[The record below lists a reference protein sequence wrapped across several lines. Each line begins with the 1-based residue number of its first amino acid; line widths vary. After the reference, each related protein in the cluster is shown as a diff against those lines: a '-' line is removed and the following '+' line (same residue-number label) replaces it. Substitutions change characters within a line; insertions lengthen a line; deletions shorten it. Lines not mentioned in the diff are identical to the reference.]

1 MSELET
7 IMLVALG
14 FAIAALIALFLG
26 RYTWRFALGLG
37 KRHMQRAAPS
47 TLAELKADRDRLRAE
62 YAMLSRKLDLRLTDL
77 KTRLAEQMA
86 EVSRNRNRIDH
97 LQSELRA
104 RDATIAE
111 REGELVTLKMQLG
124 PLESELAARTEATQ
138 QLKEIL
144 RRRDAEIARQHQVV
158 EQLRVELAHRE
169 RQISASGSRAR
180 NEVGN
185 VMFDPQ
191 SLSIQERVGR
201 RLDDLAVLASNLSA
215 RRAELS
221 RELEAAAALKD
232 DIAATAAPTTDESL
246 EPLTGEILGPTATDP
261 APEIFEDSRLAEL
274 DDGARSLED
283 ELAAAV
289 RETDAL
295 AHDLRELDA
304 RFHADLATVDV
315 RTGTNQASGH
325 LEPPPPTR
333 VAAAEPGIEARPRV
347 QTRPLRGVANVI
359 QLAARIRGMQKNAN
373 GSS

>member
-1 MSELET
+1 
-7 IMLVALG
+7 
-14 FAIAALIALFLG
+14 
-26 RYTWRFALGLG
+26 
-37 KRHMQRAAPS
+37 
-47 TLAELKADRDRLRAE
+47 
-62 YAMLSRKLDLRLTDL
+62 MLSRKLDLRLTDL

-104 RDATIAE
+104 RDAVIAE

-144 RRRDAEIARQHQVV
+144 RRRDAEIARHHQLV
-158 EQLRVELAHRE
+158 EQLRAELAHRD
-169 RQISASGSRAR
+169 RHIAASDGARAR
-180 NEVGN
+180 NEAGN
-185 VMFDPQ
+185 AMFDPQ
-191 SLSIQERVGR
+191 SLSLQERVGR
-201 RLDDLAVLASNLSA
+201 RLDDLAALASNLSA

-232 DIAATAAPTTDESL
+232 DIAATAAPATDEHL

-295 AHDLRELDA
+295 AHDLRDLDA
-304 RFHADLATVDV
+304 RFHADLATIDV
-315 RTGTNQASGH
+315 RTGTDPATAH
-325 LEPPPPTR
+325 AEPPPPPPR
-333 VAAAEPGIEARPRV
+333 VAAAEPGPETRPRT
-347 QTRPLRGVANVI
+347 QARPLRGVANVI

>member
-97 LQSELRA
+97 LQAELRA

-144 RRRDAEIARQHQVV
+144 RRRDAEIARHQQLA
-158 EQLRVELAHRE
+158 EQLRAELAHRD
-169 RQISASGSRAR
+169 RHIAASDGARAR
-180 NEVGN
+180 NEAGN
-185 VMFDPQ
+185 AMFDPQ
-191 SLSIQERVGR
+191 SLSLQERVGR
-201 RLDDLAVLASNLSA
+201 RLDDLAALASNLSA

-232 DIAATAAPTTDESL
+232 DIAAAAPTAEEHL

-295 AHDLRELDA
+295 AHDLRDLDA
-304 RFHADLATVDV
+304 RFHADLATIDV
-315 RTGTNQASGH
+315 RTGTDPAGAH
-325 LEPPPPTR
+325 AEPPPPPPPR
-333 VAAAEPGIEARPRV
+333 VAEPGPESRPRV
-347 QTRPLRGVANVI
+347 QARPLRGVANVI

>member
-26 RYTWRFALGLG
+26 RFTWRFALGLG

-62 YAMLSRKLDLRLTDL
+62 YAMLSRKLDLRLNDL

-97 LQSELRA
+97 LQSELRN
-104 RDATIAE
+104 RDATIAD

-158 EQLRVELAHRE
+158 EQLRAELQHRD
-169 RQISASGSRAR
+169 RQIAAFDGSRAR
-180 NEVGN
+180 SEAGDQLFN
-185 VMFDPQ
+185 PQ
-191 SLSIQERVGR
+191 SLSLQERVGR
-201 RLDDLAVLASNLSA
+201 RLDDLATLASSLSA
-215 RRAELS
+215 RRADLS
-221 RELEAAAALKD
+221 RELEATSALKD
-232 DIAATAAPTTDESL
+232 EIAAAAEPRLAES
-246 EPLTGEILGPTATDP
+246 EPLTGEILNPTATDP

-274 DDGARSLED
+274 DDGARSLEE

-295 AHDLRELDA
+295 AADLRDLDA
-304 RFHADLATVDV
+304 KFHADLGSIDA
-315 RTGTNQASGH
+315 RTRTDEAPAVA
-325 LEPPPPTR
+325 EPPLLAAGDPVGEPRPR
-333 VAAAEPGIEARPRV
+333 VAAGR
-347 QTRPLRGVANVI
+347 QLRGVANVI